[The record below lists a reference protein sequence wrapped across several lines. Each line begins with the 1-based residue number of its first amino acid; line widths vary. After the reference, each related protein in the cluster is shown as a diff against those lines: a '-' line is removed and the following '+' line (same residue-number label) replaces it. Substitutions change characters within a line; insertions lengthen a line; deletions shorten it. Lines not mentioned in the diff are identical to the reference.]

1 MFEESSTINPFIEVE
16 TKNHGWFWGTIHIV
30 EKLRFVLAILLIG
43 IVFSS
48 VSLQAASPSATGNE
62 NVNINN
68 QVKAI
73 NPADIFY
80 IQQINQ
86 LRSSLGKKPLE
97 YSAVLEQSA
106 SLKARDMVSNN
117 YWGHYG
123 PNGESFS
130 DFIWRQSPDS
140 QKVGENLARCFVTR
154 DSAFKALVASPTHY
168 DIMVGDFTN
177 VGVSELNNVTDGC
190 VYAVFHFAKN
200 QPI

>member
-1 MFEESSTINPFIEVE
+1 MYYQVE
-16 TKNHGWFWGTIHIV
+16 KYGDYTERDSRDFSIFWRVVHVV
-30 EKLRFVLAILLIG
+30 EKLRLPLAILLVG

-48 VSLQAASPSATGNE
+48 VSLQAASPSASGLE
-62 NVNINN
+62 NANN
-68 QVKAI
+68 QTRTI

-97 YSAVLEQSA
+97 YSALLEKSA

-117 YWGHYG
+117 YWSHYS

-130 DFIWRQSPDS
+130 DFIWRQSPNS

-168 DIMVGDFTN
+168 EIMVGDFTN
-177 VGVSELNNVTDGC
+177 VGVSELTNVTDGC
-190 VYAVFHFAKN
+190 VYSVFHFAKN

>member
-1 MFEESSTINPFIEVE
+1 MFEENSTIYPSTVVDSENQ
-16 TKNHGWFWGTIHIV
+16 GWFWGIIHAV
-30 EKLRFVLAILLIG
+30 EKMRFVLAILLVG

-48 VSLQAASPSATGNE
+48 VTLQAASPSASGIE
-62 NVNINN
+62 NPNS
-68 QVKAI
+68 QAKAI

-80 IQQINQ
+80 IEQINQ
-86 LRSSLGKKPLE
+86 VRLSIGKKPLD
-97 YSAVLEQSA
+97 YSAVLEKSA
-106 SLKARDMVSNN
+106 ALKARDMVANN

-177 VGVSELNNVTDGC
+177 IGVSELTNVNDGC

>member
-1 MFEESSTINPFIEVE
+1 MYNHIDNNEIEIYSE
-16 TKNHGWFWGTIHIV
+16 PKRDSAFWYVVHKI
-30 EKLRFVLAILLIG
+30 EKLRLPLAILLVG

-48 VSLQAASPSATGNE
+48 VSLQAASPST
-62 NVNINN
+62 NVTQASNTKSN
-68 QVKAI
+68 AI
-73 NPADIFY
+73 NPADIYY
-80 IQQINQ
+80 IQQMNQ
-86 LRSSLGKKPLE
+86 LRSTIGKGPLE
-97 YSAVLEQSA
+97 YSSLLEKSA

-117 YWGHYG
+117 YWGHYS

-154 DSAFKALVASPTHY
+154 ESAFKALVASPTHY

-177 VGVSELNNVTDGC
+177 VGVSELTNVNDGC